1 MKLDLVHMNFARI
14 KPCPA
19 CQHPITP
26 ISFCGQCPNC
36 LAVLEL
42 PKTYTM
48 GVQCLIFGVM
58 LLVWM
63 FQNPY
68 LAGLLLVMVLVL
80 RLETTILAY
89 LVPRYELKAPSD
101 AKKSRR

>member
-1 MKLDLVHMNFARI
+1 MKLDLAFMNFVRI

-19 CQHPITP
+19 CQHPIAP

-42 PKTYTM
+42 PKAYAM
-48 GVQCLIFGVM
+48 GVQFLLLGVM
-58 LLVWM
+58 LLAWV
-63 FQNPY
+63 FQNAY
-68 LAGLLLVMVLVL
+68 LTSLLLLMVLVL
-80 RLETTILAY
+80 RLETIILAY
-89 LVPRYELKAPSD
+89 LVPRYEIKTQSD